1 MNISGIRPYA
11 GFYEYNSIKLNEIR
25 QQQIVQSQSLEAD
38 AGAGN
43 RSNAQ
48 DGNADLYAARER
60 QTYNSADY
68 AKEYQSGVSYELK
81 GADSDLN
88 SLDVEKALS
97 GLEKD
102 QVQKQYQFFVGDDI
116 TVGNMTK
123 ASSDLV
129 VRPEENFSLI

>member
-43 RSNAQ
+43 RSHAQ
-48 DGNADLYAARER
+48 NGNADLYTARER

-68 AKEYQSGVSYELK
+68 AKEYQPGVSYELK

-102 QVQKQYQFFVGDDI
+102 QVLKQYQFFVGDDI

>member
-1 MNISGIRPYA
+1 M
-11 GFYEYNSIKLNEIR
+11 
-25 QQQIVQSQSLEAD
+25 EAD

-43 RSNAQ
+43 RSNSQ
-48 DGNADLYAARER
+48 DGNADLHAARER

-68 AKEYQSGVSYELK
+68 AKEYQPGVSYELK

-102 QVQKQYQFFVGDDI
+102 QVLKQYQFFFGDDI
-116 TVGNMTK
+116 TAGNTTK
-123 ASSDLV
+123 VSSDLV
-129 VRPEENFSLI
+129 VRPEENFSLT

>member
-25 QQQIVQSQSLEAD
+25 QQQIVQSQALGTD

-43 RSNAQ
+43 RSDAQ
-48 DGNADLYAARER
+48 DAGVYAARER

-68 AKEYQSGVSYELK
+68 AKEYQPGVSYELK

-88 SLDVEKALS
+88 SLDVEKAIS

-102 QVQKQYQFFVGDDI
+102 QVLKQYQFFVGDDI
-116 TVGNMTK
+116 TVESAGK
-123 ASSDLV
+123 GSSDLV
-129 VRPEENFSLI
+129 VRPEENFSLT